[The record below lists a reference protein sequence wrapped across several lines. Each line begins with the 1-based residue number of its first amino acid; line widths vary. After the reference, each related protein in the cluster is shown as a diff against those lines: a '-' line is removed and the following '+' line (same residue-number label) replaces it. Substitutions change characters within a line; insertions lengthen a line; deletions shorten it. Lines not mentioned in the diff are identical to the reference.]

1 MDTPTPNP
9 AFDTP
14 PTPTLTNA
22 SHDPALRSWVAS
34 ANDGVTDFPIQNL
47 PYGRLRPAGSDEP
60 WRIGVAIGDQVLDL
74 LLAAE
79 RSSWSDEV
87 EPLLEPLAAG
97 DLNAFMALGASAWH
111 QMRAALSA
119 ALAEGSAQQP
129 SLQACLLPQAAC
141 EMALPCRIGDYTD
154 FYAGIHHA
162 TTIGKLFRPDNPL
175 LPNYKWVPIGYHG
188 RASSIGLGGPVRRP
202 AGQLKSADEAP
213 TFGPCRRLDYELEVG
228 AFVGRGNAQGEPVAL
243 DDAEDA
249 LFGLVLLNDWSARDI
264 QAWEYQPLGP
274 FLAKSFASSISPW
287 IVTMEAL
294 APFRRPFT
302 RPAGDPQ
309 PLPYL
314 DGAFNREAGQ
324 IDMQLEAWLQT
335 AAMRAAGQPA
345 LRLSQS
351 NLSDAY
357 WTWAQ
362 MLAHHT
368 SNGCNLQAGD
378 LLGSGTLSGPSD
390 DARASLMEL
399 SAGGQRP
406 ITLPGGESRSF
417 LQDGDTV
424 TLRAYCQQPGAVR
437 IGLSEVSGT
446 IVG

>member
-1 MDTPTPNP
+1 MN
-9 AFDTP
+9 
-14 PTPTLTNA
+14 LTNA
-22 SHDPALRSWVAS
+22 THDPSLKSWVAS
-34 ANDGVTDFPIQNL
+34 ANDGATDFPIQNL
-47 PYGRLRPAGSDEP
+47 PYGRFRRAGVDEP

-74 LLAAE
+74 NLAYRQAP
-79 RSSWSDEV
+79 WADEV
-87 EPLLEPLAAG
+87 MPLLEPLAAG
-97 DLNAFMALGASAWH
+97 DLNAFMALGAPAWH
-111 QMRAALSA
+111 QVRAALSA
-119 ALAEGSAQQP
+119 ALAEGSD
-129 SLQACLLPQAAC
+129 QAPFLELCLVPQTAC

-154 FYAGIHHA
+154 FYSGIHHA

-188 RASSIGLGGPVRRP
+188 RVSSIGLGGPVKRP
-202 AGQLKSADEAP
+202 QGQTKAP
-213 TFGPCRRLDYELEVG
+213 TAEVPSFGPCQKLDYELEVG
-228 AFVGRGNAQGEPVAL
+228 AFVGRANALGEPVKL

-294 APFRRPFT
+294 APYRRPFT

-314 DGAFNREAGQ
+314 DGAFNREAGAV
-324 IDMQLEAWLQT
+324 DMTLEVWLQT
-335 AAMRAAGQPA
+335 AAMRAAGTPA
-345 LRLSQS
+345 VRLSQS
-351 NLSDAY
+351 NLTDAY

-362 MLAHHT
+362 MLVHHT
-368 SNGCNLQAGD
+368 SNGCNLQPGD
-378 LLGSGTLSGPSD
+378 LLGSGTISGPKEGTY
-390 DARASLMEL
+390 ASLMEL
-399 SAGGQRP
+399 SANGKTP
-406 ITLPGGESRSF
+406 ITLPGGETRAF

-424 TLRAYCQQPGAVR
+424 TLRAYCQQGGAAR
-437 IGLSEVSGT
+437 IGLGEVSGT